1 MTEERFEA
9 QDRSVE
15 GDLSPVWKMLALSA
29 KADGSVRIQE
39 PIVRPLP
46 VSDRTWQ
53 SSLAEGLALAAESGT
68 TLVIPVERP
77 VPRAVLSLLAGRKW
91 NLVRTPSAGTIR
103 DELDRLGAG
112 IVGTYT
118 LWPSART
125 PRIAFP
131 QGKNRLV
138 TWAQRSGV
146 LGGGGNRLWARTA
159 ARSPLFTPFA
169 ILMAP
174 AYALVVRA
182 ERAAD
187 A

>member
-29 KADGSVRIQE
+29 KSDGSVQIRE
-39 PIVRPLP
+39 PIVRPMP
-46 VSDRTWQ
+46 VSDRSWQ
-53 SSLAEGLALAAESGT
+53 ASLADGLAMAVVSGS
-68 TLVIPVERP
+68 TLVVPVARP
-77 VPRAVLSLLAGRKW
+77 VPRAMLSLLAGRRPT
-91 NLVRTPSAGTIR
+91 LVRTPSAATIQA
-103 DELDRLGAG
+103 ELGRLGAE

-174 AYALVVRA
+174 AYAIVVRG
-182 ERAAD
+182 ERAPD